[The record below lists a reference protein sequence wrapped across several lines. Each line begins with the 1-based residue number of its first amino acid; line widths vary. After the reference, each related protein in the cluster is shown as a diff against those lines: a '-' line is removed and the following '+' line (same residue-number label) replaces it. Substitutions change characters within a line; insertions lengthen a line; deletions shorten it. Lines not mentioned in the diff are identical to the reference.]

1 MACEKIGNC
10 PFASLISA
18 LLVFFGVGVYCGTLY
33 RALQIFITH
42 ILEEIF
48 GFNVPWLEV
57 IQVVFVVIGV
67 VMGLFAILL
76 LVFGFL
82 ATGATRKNVYSGNK
96 CIMGGRVSAAF
107 FMCISYLLNL
117 LWIGMFGAGV
127 VPVVVYL
134 MVSSRCDNSIYSKVQ
149 VNNQVTCINLN
160 HYGIYRNQSYIANSQ
175 LPPGKES
182 ICDPN
187 ELRRLCDKIA
197 EAGPLFCVA
206 SAGAILIIMGM
217 TNFLLSQST
226 NYTRLK
232 ISKELTEYR
241 DAVDMEELELNSRD
255 GGSR

>member
-33 RALQIFITH
+33 RALQIFITQV
-42 ILEEIF
+42 LEEIF

-67 VMGLFAILL
+67 VMGIFAIVLL
-76 LVFGFL
+76 IFGFL

-117 LWIGMFGAGV
+117 VWIGMFGVGM
-127 VPVVVYL
+127 VPVVAYL
-134 MVSSRCDNSIYSKVQ
+134 MISSRCDHSVYNKYQTQSGGE
-149 VNNQVTCINLN
+149 CIELS
-160 HYGIYRNQSYIANSQ
+160 HYGIYRNQSYLAIGQ
-175 LPPGKES
+175 LPPGKEK
-182 ICDPN
+182 ICDSA
-187 ELRRLCDKIA
+187 ELRRLCDRVA

-206 SAGAILIIMGM
+206 CAGAIVIIMGM
-217 TNFLLSQST
+217 TNFLLTLGT

-241 DAVDMEELELNSRD
+241 DAVDMEELELD

>member
-18 LLVFFGVGVYCGTLY
+18 LLVFFGVGVYCGTFY
-33 RALQIFITH
+33 RAIQIFITH

-57 IQVVFVVIGV
+57 IQIVFIVIGII
-67 VMGLFAILL
+67 MGLFAILL

-117 LWIGMFGAGV
+117 VWIGMFGVGV
-127 VPVVVYL
+127 VPVLIYL
-134 MVSSRCDNSIYSKVQ
+134 MISSTCTNSVYSKVQ
-149 VNNQVTCINLN
+149 ASSGVTCINLN
-160 HYGIYRNQSYIANSQ
+160 HYGIYRNQTYLAIGQ

-206 SAGAILIIMGM
+206 LAAAVVIIMGL
-217 TNFLLSQST
+217 TNFLLTLAT

-241 DAVDMEELELNSRD
+241 DAVDMEELELKDGDSR
-255 GGSR
+255 

>member
-18 LLVFFGVGVYCGTLY
+18 LLVFFGVSVYCGTLY
-33 RALQIFITH
+33 RALQIFITR

-107 FMCISYLLNL
+107 FMCISYILNL
-117 LWIGMFGAGV
+117 IWIGMFGTGV
-127 VPVVVYL
+127 IPVVVYL
-134 MVSSRCDNSIYSKVQ
+134 MVSSICDNSIYNN
-149 VNNQVTCINLN
+149 VNSQHTCFNLTN
-160 HYGIYRNQSYIANSQ
+160 YGIYID
-175 LPPGKES
+175 LGKES
-182 ICDPN
+182 TCDFN
-187 ELRRLCDKIA
+187 ELRQLCDKVA

-206 SAGAILIIMGM
+206 CAGAIVIIMGM
-217 TNFLLSQST
+217 TNFLLSLST

-241 DAVDMEELELNSRD
+241 DAVDMDELELNSRD